1 MSKVKDARY
10 DLWHHKCIC
19 DTSEIRFCKCSAN
32 LHLHC
37 KVCFSGYMV
46 PRKGQRGLFWGCNMY
61 DKKGCEFTMS
71 WGPPH
76 DSHARKEL
84 MYLEEELRAKEEL
97 KKSQKEG
104 VRDQHEIQWLM
115 ECICGGAK
123 NLNSRECF
131 MKSEG
136 GCGRL
141 PLCPRA
147 CGGMLELRGEERK
160 WWSCSNRSAGCYFT
174 KKYLPHEHIKRV
186 CAQEATLKKASK
198 QTDHTNVN
206 EPEQFID
213 FGQYA
218 DQREASP
225 PVQPFSMND
234 TKKPHAIK
242 NPYNTPIKKRKVIE
256 NPYNTKSIRL
266 SSDSV
271 QGDERQTSL
280 PPTQISSVETKKPHI
295 INPYSTPK
303 KPKAVIK
310 NPYNT
315 PSPIP
320 KRLYENMTWKKMPNT
335 NEKVKVSS
343 SVQEQK
349 ESIES
354 SLVSPASVVT
364 SNIYQSPSSEEI
376 SNFPIHHNERI
387 EASLVPSV
395 NVQDKNTELCVVMQ
409 KLAQKYLDQGDVYR
423 SRAYNNLVHTLRH
436 LPFKIDLENVDD
448 IGNPKNPS
456 KVRGIGKGIT
466 SKIKEFLETGKLQ
479 ALGDDKEK

>member
-1 MSKVKDARY
+1 
-10 DLWHHKCIC
+10 
-19 DTSEIRFCKCSAN
+19 
-32 LHLHC
+32 
-37 KVCFSGYMV
+37 
-46 PRKGQRGLFWGCNMY
+46 MY

-84 MYLEEELRAKEEL
+84 MYLQEEERAKEEL
-97 KKSQKEG
+97 KKSQEEG
-104 VRDQHEIQWLM
+104 VRDQYEIQWLM

-123 NLNSRECF
+123 NLNSDGCSKR
-131 MKSEG
+131 SQG

-160 WWSCSNRSAGCYFT
+160 WWSCSNRNTGCYFT

-186 CAQEATLKKASK
+186 YAQKATLKKDSK
-198 QTDHTNVN
+198 QTEHTNLN

-213 FGQYA
+213 FGQDA
-218 DQREASP
+218 DQREASL

-234 TKKPHAIK
+234 TKKPHTIK

-256 NPYNTKSIRL
+256 NPFNTPSIRL
-266 SSDSV
+266 SSDSIQV
-271 QGDERQTSL
+271 DERETLL
-280 PPTQISSVETKKPHI
+280 PPTQISNVETKKPHI

-303 KPKAVIK
+303 KQKVAIK

-320 KRLYENMTWKKMPNT
+320 KRLYENMTGKKMPNT
-335 NEKVKVSS
+335 YKTVENSS
-343 SVQEQK
+343 PVQQQK

-354 SLVSPASVVT
+354 SLVSPTSEVT
-364 SNIYQSPSSEEI
+364 SNINQSPPSEEI
-376 SNFPIHHNERI
+376 SNFPIHRDEKI

-409 KLAQKYLDQGDVYR
+409 KLAQKYMDKGDVYR
-423 SRAYNNLVHTLRH
+423 SKAYNNLVHTLRH

-456 KVRGIGKGIT
+456 KVRGT
-466 SKIKEFLETGKLQ
+466 
-479 ALGDDKEK
+479 

>member
-84 MYLEEELRAKEEL
+84 MYLEEEERAKEEL

>member
-1 MSKVKDARY
+1 MID
-10 DLWHHKCIC
+10 
-19 DTSEIRFCKCSAN
+19 
-32 LHLHC
+32 
-37 KVCFSGYMV
+37 
-46 PRKGQRGLFWGCNMY
+46 MY

-84 MYLEEELRAKEEL
+84 MYLQEEERAKEEL
-97 KKSQKEG
+97 KKSQEEG
-104 VRDQHEIQWLM
+104 VRDQYEIQWLM

-131 MKSEG
+131 LKSEG

-147 CGGMLELRGEERK
+147 CGGMLELRGEDRK
-160 WWSCSNRSAGCYFT
+160 WWSCSNRSTDCYFT
-174 KKYLPHEHIKRV
+174 KKYLPHEHVNSSRKRV
-186 CAQEATLKKASK
+186 YAQKATLEKNSK
-198 QTDHTNVN
+198 QTEHVNVYG
-206 EPEQFID
+206 PEQSID
-213 FGQYA
+213 FDQDV
-218 DQREASP
+218 DQREISAP
-225 PVQPFSMND
+225 IKPFPKND
-234 TKKPHAIK
+234 TKKPHTIK

-256 NPYNTKSIRL
+256 NPYSTPSNRL
-266 SSDSV
+266 ASDTV
-271 QGDERQTSL
+271 QVDERERLL
-280 PPTQISSVETKKPHI
+280 PPTQISNIETKKPHV

-303 KPKAVIK
+303 KSKIVIK

-335 NEKVKVSS
+335 NEKVKISS
-343 SVQEQK
+343 PVQQQK
-349 ESIES
+349 EIIAS
-354 SLVSPASVVT
+354 SLVSPASEVT

-376 SNFPIHHNERI
+376 SNFPIHHNEKI

-409 KLAQKYLDQGDVYR
+409 KLAQKYMDQGDVYR
-423 SRAYNNLVHTLRH
+423 SKAYNNLVHTLRH

-456 KVRGIGKGIT
+456 KVRG
-466 SKIKEFLETGKLQ
+466 KETFENL
-479 ALGDDKEK
+479 

>member
-1 MSKVKDARY
+1 MID
-10 DLWHHKCIC
+10 
-19 DTSEIRFCKCSAN
+19 
-32 LHLHC
+32 
-37 KVCFSGYMV
+37 
-46 PRKGQRGLFWGCNMY
+46 MY

-84 MYLEEELRAKEEL
+84 MYLEEEERAKEEL
-97 KKSQKEG
+97 KKSEKEG

-123 NLNSRECF
+123 HLNSRECF

-409 KLAQKYLDQGDVYR
+409 KLAQKYLDKGDVYR

-456 KVRGIGKGIT
+456 KVRG
-466 SKIKEFLETGKLQ
+466 KETFANL
-479 ALGDDKEK
+479 